1 MSWIVF
7 QIKVVGNDKR
17 ITYTKEYIDSLQRIK
32 LEVNG
37 IRKNIGKKT
46 KKNYLMNYGL
56 GHVMMNLETIYVKKN
71 KKKLAIRLI
80 NFLDSI
86 INDRCK

>member
-7 QIKVVGNDKR
+7 QIEVVGNDKR
-17 ITYTKEYIDSLQRIK
+17 ITYTKEYINSLQRIK
-32 LEVNG
+32 FEVNG
-37 IRKNIGKKT
+37 IRKNVGKKT

-71 KKKLAIRLI
+71 KRKLAIRMT

-86 INDRCK
+86 QKDCCK